1 MVQQDIQPPL
11 ALSQQDLDTMHDTSE
26 HPEAPRSDLPL
37 PLAGDSTESEEDIML
52 DGTPLDGPSRIYT
65 PPPHIAARFYRKTGQ
80 ACRKGSAASS
90 RRNSISSNHSRSSHG
105 YGLANSSNSA
115 PQSKH
120 VAQHLRRAS
129 ILEDRKARLAD
140 RAAHAEQVRL
150 RAAMAKAAVRD
161 ISQSEERALAAAQAR
176 EKKLVE
182 IAAACAEEVKRA
194 KAVAESIKEKREQ
207 DLLRLRQ
214 QIQDRLDEAE
224 RRREEM
230 RRNSGGRTRTRG
242 QSVNSSRKQVE
253 VMPLVAELKETSSH
267 EQLDS
272 ASPSTASQTGRDSPS
287 RDTPAPALTPDE
299 AACKILHWWRRA
311 NRKMAISKFQDLGLA
326 IDSVRDTSFEE
337 VVSMLGQDSVLMT
350 TGKVLRLCGIQ
361 DGKTSSVKEIVVI
374 RTFLSAFLILGH
386 PTQVLS
392 NKENEEAAELASG
405 SAPKKPAMARST
417 SSGSSSSQGS
427 VPIGKGDLSNPKL
440 QELVGKAKD
449 LLICFE
455 TIVSRLTHANNF
467 TPPPSLA
474 GELVDAYDS
483 FYEAFIAW
491 KARDASALVDV
502 MVLQFVEL
510 DAIWQTVKDGSN
522 PSVSATYRESIQQ
535 NQLLLMVRIKR
546 LAGAE
551 EGKKKIFEAV
561 RKARR
566 AKDEARRTAAAANS
580 EMRPRETEHTIETAM
595 GDLTGEAA
603 AQAERNRK
611 DSSTALSSGTSRS
624 GIPSVKSSNVVSDA
638 AISGM
643 LPQSKPSSE
652 ASAEAKLRGLRFA
665 AADEKYS
672 SSPLPEN
679 RVVIH
684 ELAVDHKFRVSST
697 QFKQQQA
704 AWMEPV
710 FHRMR
715 KTMSGE
721 TRPEQEEHF
730 YYLLTIADCIR
741 SKLERLTLPGRKMH
755 QFIGDLLDTEIAQR
769 QFAMGNF
776 SYERFCSSIGQ
787 LLPKLCA
794 PVRDI
799 EVKELLEVTLKQGD
813 YVDGLQ
819 ALLSFID
826 VMLTDHVNFMISVAA
841 PRLLASATEYE
852 TRRFAELVGQKE
864 SDDQGS
870 VAVEKQLPAS
880 MAVWRGARSKV
891 LAETAKRDPEGINHP
906 KARPNL
912 NHFYTQMLIDVF
924 TQLSPIPLDEM
935 PEMLRLDHARA
946 LKWGALTRRVVTA
959 GAVLLQC
966 KNLLKRDVRLPWKT
980 EAHRVM
986 AVLEKAE
993 RDAAQQPDSKDN
1005 NQQQPSRETVAA
1017 RLRAAISSSTV
1028 VDGVV
1033 AALESGRSMPPS
1045 TKANLRTI
1053 VQRTMTASAEAAV
1066 ARDTEAGGGDAI
1078 PQEPVLRLLLHRLRG
1093 YLSGRLTIATTNEKT
1108 RQSNA
1113 VSERLTGLGLAE
1125 FVDHVREMTDE
1136 VSRVG
1141 AVDRDTHV
1149 RFWEAVAEQVDEEAA
1164 ASASS

>member
-1 MVQQDIQPPL
+1 
-11 ALSQQDLDTMHDTSE
+11 MHDTSE
-26 HPEAPRSDLPL
+26 HPEAPRSNLPL

-52 DGTPLDGPSRIYT
+52 DSTPLDGPSRIYT
-65 PPPHIAARFYRKTGQ
+65 PPPHIAARFYRKTAQ
-80 ACRKGSAASS
+80 ACRKGSATSS

-105 YGLANSSNSA
+105 FGLANSSNSN

-161 ISQSEERALAAAQAR
+161 ISQSEERSLAAAQAR
-176 EKKLVE
+176 EKKLEE

-267 EQLDS
+267 EQLDG
-272 ASPSTASQTGRDSPS
+272 ASPSSASQTGRDSPS

-299 AACKILHWWRRA
+299 AACKILHWWRRV

-350 TGKVLRLCGIQ
+350 TGKILRLCGIQ

-392 NKENEEAAELASG
+392 NKENQEAAELASG
-405 SAPKKPAMARST
+405 SAPNEPAMARST
-417 SSGSSSSQGS
+417 SQGSQGS
-427 VPIGKGDLSNPKL
+427 LPIGKGDLSNPKL

-455 TIVSRLTHANNF
+455 TIVSRLTHANNY

-546 LAGAE
+546 LAGPE

-566 AKDEARRTAAAANS
+566 AKEEARRTAAAASANS

-603 AQAERNRK
+603 AQAARNREE
-611 DSSTALSSGTSRS
+611 SSTALSSGTSRP
-624 GIPSVKSSNVVSDA
+624 GMPPTQPSNAVSDA

-652 ASAEAKLRGLRFA
+652 ASAEAKLRVLRFA

-704 AWMEPV
+704 SWMEPV
-710 FHRMR
+710 FLRMR
-715 KTMSGE
+715 KTMAGE

-730 YYLLTIADCIR
+730 YYLLTIAECIR
-741 SKLERLTLPGRKMH
+741 SKLERLTVPGRKMH

-769 QFAMGNF
+769 QFTMGNF

-794 PVRDI
+794 PVRDV

-852 TRRFAELVGQKE
+852 TRRFAELAGQKE
-864 SDDQGS
+864 GNDQGS

-906 KARPNL
+906 KSRPNL

-924 TQLSPIPLDEM
+924 TQLSPIPLEEM

-959 GAVLLQC
+959 SALLLQC

-993 RDAAQQPDSKDN
+993 RDAAQQPGSKDN
-1005 NQQQPSRETVAA
+1005 QPLPSLETTAA
-1017 RLRAAISSSTV
+1017 RLRAAISSNIV
-1028 VDGVV
+1028 IDGVV

-1045 TKANLRTI
+1045 TKANLRKI

-1066 ARDTEAGGGDAI
+1066 ARNTEAGGGDAV

-1093 YLSGRLTIATTNEKT
+1093 YLSGRLAIATTNEKT

-1113 VSERLTGLGLAE
+1113 VSERLTGLGISE
-1125 FVDHVREMTDE
+1125 FVDQVREMTDE

-1149 RFWEAVAEQVDEEAA
+1149 RFWEAVAEQVDKEAA